1 MRRFALFYVLV
12 IFLLASLIGGSV
24 FSTYEFFL
32 AEGPLPSRKEVLI
45 EKGMPLRK
53 IALYLQ
59 KEGVIDSPSIFAL
72 GVRANN
78 KGNAL
83 QAGEY
88 SIPARASAK
97 MVMDILTGG
106 QTYIRRIS
114 IPEGLTSYQVVELLK
129 KTDTLVGDVEKIP
142 ENGTLLPETYYY
154 SYGDTRDS
162 ILVRMENA
170 MKRTLD
176 ELWPERLEGLPL
188 KTPEEAVIL
197 ASIVEKESSLDS
209 ERPHI
214 ASVFFNR
221 LDKNMR
227 LQSDPTVIFALTN
240 GTGIL
245 KRKLWSNDLKIKD
258 PYNTYV
264 VYGLPKGPISNPGR
278 DALEAVLNPLET
290 NDLYFVA
297 DGTGGHVFSSSYEEH
312 LQKVKEWRLIKDN
325 KQARAKKKA
334 ERKRAE
340 SPVPPSL
347 PMSYEQETFLIEQIS
362 TDTDANPDA
371 DAKQAGTN

>member
-1 MRRFALFYVLV
+1 MRRFAFFYVLM
-12 IFLLASLIGGSV
+12 IILFASLIGGSV

-32 AEGPLPSRKEVLI
+32 AEGPLPVRKEVLI

-114 IPEGLTSYQVVELLK
+114 IPEGLTSYQIVELLK

-170 MKRTLD
+170 MKRTVD
-176 ELWPERLEGLPL
+176 ELWPTRAKDLIL
-188 KTPEEAVIL
+188 KTPEEAIIL
-197 ASIVEKESSLDS
+197 ASIVEKETSLKR
-209 ERPHI
+209 ERQHI

-221 LDKNMR
+221 LEKNMR

-240 GTGIL
+240 GTGVF
-245 KRKLWSNDLKIKD
+245 KRKLWSNDLKVKN

-278 DALEAVLNPLET
+278 GSLEAVLNPIKT
-290 NDLYFVA
+290 KDLYFVA
-297 DGTGGHVFSSSYEEH
+297 DGTGGHVFSPTYEEH
-312 LQKVKEWRLIKDN
+312 LKKVKEWRQIKNN
-325 KQARAKKKA
+325 KKTKAQKKTPKNQPEIPSTMPSPQKQDSPA
-334 ERKRAE
+334 EK
-340 SPVPPSL
+340 
-347 PMSYEQETFLIEQIS
+347 ETSI
-362 TDTDANPDA
+362 
-371 DAKQAGTN
+371 